1 MGVESPLPEM
11 WPSTAQGCRFHQG
24 LRTWRKVV
32 LCLAQAIHMQEETL
46 TKPSIWA
53 VPGPVLRQGRPVTI
67 VCRSPAWA
75 DTFRL
80 VEKENISAYRDE
92 KFPSQHGSQGSEA
105 RFRINTLSDVTAR
118 SYFCQYIRGHSWSEP
133 SKNLELKVT
142 DEDVSTPPSGPVAL
156 VPSGHHNGL
165 DTKPQHGGAQSCPC
179 RVGRGVDFQRSGAP
193 PAVSSTPLTRTKPPS
208 TAGLSPEHVYILI
221 GTCVAFLLCLFFL
234 ILLLV
239 HRQRQKKRGPPSSKG
254 EEPRPQER
262 LSPTVDITESTADV
276 STTVDTLPGENR
288 DMQSPS
294 PAAEDPEEVTY
305 AQLDQ
310 RALTRRAAR
319 AESPQPTEPTA
330 DSSMYAALP
339 PH

>member
-142 DEDVSTPPSGPVAL
+142 DEDVSTPPSGLLQVST
-156 VPSGHHNGL
+156 PSRQLHPPHTHKAPL
-165 DTKPQHGGAQSCPC
+165 HSWVTQAAACRTAGGS
-179 RVGRGVDFQRSGAP
+179 RIVD
-193 PAVSSTPLTRTKPPS
+193 VTESSTSRAALEET
-208 TAGLSPEHVYILI
+208 GLSPEHVYILI

>member
-142 DEDVSTPPSGPVAL
+142 DEDVSTPP
-156 VPSGHHNGL
+156 
-165 DTKPQHGGAQSCPC
+165 
-179 RVGRGVDFQRSGAP
+179 SGAP

>member
-142 DEDVSTPPSGPVAL
+142 DEDVSTPPSG
-156 VPSGHHNGL
+156 
-165 DTKPQHGGAQSCPC
+165 
-179 RVGRGVDFQRSGAP
+179 AP

-208 TAGLSPEHVYILI
+208 TAESSTSRAALEETGLSPEHVYILI